1 MTLCF
6 ITNHNQSSELVAF
19 ISNTFATAFPSL
31 AFSCVAEMFATMFSS
46 VHQETAFQKP
56 QRQFLPASGTMRKQF
71 VLLDITFKSSPG
83 ARDC

>member
-6 ITNHNQSSELVAF
+6 ITNHNQSSEIVAF
-19 ISNTFATAFPSL
+19 ISNTFATTVPSL

-46 VHQETAFQKP
+46 VHQETAFQKS
-56 QRQFLPASGTMRKQF
+56 QRQRLPASGTMRKQF
-71 VLLDITFKSSPG
+71 VLLNITFKSSPG